1 MNNRYSRIIFSI
13 FFALLTF
20 TQVSAQKKKDG
31 IEYSGFFDSYYFRG
45 PLNITLGGGLT
56 AFNGDICKFME
67 CSPSYYASLGASY
80 QVWPRT
86 YFGAELSYVNLSGSR
101 LDNLNYGFTNSIIQ
115 FEAFGR
121 FLLLD
126 KKVTRHSQIKD
137 HPYYIRPYV
146 YGGIGYFHSMNP
158 TFTVNPSLP
167 FYAGDTATFGY
178 SQNGFEIPAGI
189 GFQIWFSHRF
199 SIMPEFI
206 YHFALT
212 DQLDG
217 ISLKSDASS
226 LDSYATIGLKVQI
239 TPTAPRVRKKKKKL
253 TPPEEY
259 TGPKG
264 TDYPRKNREEPV
276 KKTYGTYGDDDSQ
289 DNENPEGEET
299 PAEDNGESPDGEEA
313 PAEDNGSGGENQ
325 EQPQQNNDDWGW

>member
-1 MNNRYSRIIFSI
+1 MNNRYSKFFFSI
-13 FFALLTF
+13 FLALLSIS
-20 TQVSAQKKKDG
+20 QISAQKNKKDG

-56 AFNGDICKFME
+56 SFNGDVCKFMQ
-67 CSPSYYASLGASY
+67 CSPSYYASLGVSY

-86 YFGAELSYVNLSGSR
+86 YFGAELSYVNLTGAR
-101 LDNLNYGFTNSIIQ
+101 NDNLNYGFTNSIFQ

-126 KKVTRHSQIKD
+126 KKVTRHSQLKD
-137 HPYYIRPYV
+137 KPYLIRPYI
-146 YGGIGYFHSMNP
+146 YGGIGYFHNAMS
-158 TFTVNPSLP
+158 TITVNPDLP
-167 FYAGDTATFGY
+167 FFAGDTARFAY
-178 SQNGFEIPAGI
+178 PKNGFEVPVGI

-217 ISLKSDASS
+217 IQLNSDASTM
-226 LDSYATIGLKVQI
+226 DSYATIGLKIQI

-253 TPPEEY
+253 TPPDEY

-264 TDYPRKNREEPV
+264 TDYPRKREEPK
-276 KKTYGTYGDDDSQ
+276 KKTYGTYQDYGDDDQ
-289 DNENPEGEET
+289 GGDFGEDNY
-299 PAEDNGESPDGEEA
+299 DNGENPDDGET
-313 PAEDNGSGGENQ
+313 PQEDNSGD
-325 EQPQQNNDDWGW
+325 QPQQSNDDWGW